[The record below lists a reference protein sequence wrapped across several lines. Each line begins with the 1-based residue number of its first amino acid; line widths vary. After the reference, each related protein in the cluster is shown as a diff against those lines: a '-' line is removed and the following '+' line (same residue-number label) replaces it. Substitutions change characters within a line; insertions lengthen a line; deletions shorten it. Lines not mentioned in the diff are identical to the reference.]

1 MTSHNQTWLEIRELA
16 EALFCS
22 VKSVYIYRDKN
33 LFKAGTHYYSVG
45 EGKQRGKHIYN
56 LELCRKALLE
66 RTAKE
71 SRNNETYDQREI
83 RKIIEDLDIDNLSPV
98 EALIKLNQIKKEI
111 KDED

>member
-1 MTSHNQTWLEIRELA
+1 MSSKETWLEIRELA

-71 SRNNETYDQREI
+71 SRINETYDQREI
-83 RKIIEDLDIDNLSPV
+83 RKIIDRKVAKKDLSLRG
-98 EALIKLNQIKKEI
+98 
-111 KDED
+111 

>member
-1 MTSHNQTWLEIRELA
+1 MSQNYTWLEIRELA

-66 RTAKE
+66 RTAKDT
-71 SRNNETYDQREI
+71 RLNETYDEREI
-83 RKIIEDLDIDNLSPV
+83 RKIIDRKAGKKSLSYGS
-98 EALIKLNQIKKEI
+98 K
-111 KDED
+111 

>member
-1 MTSHNQTWLEIRELA
+1 MSQNHTWLEIRELA

-66 RTAKE
+66 RTAKDT
-71 SRNNETYDQREI
+71 RLNETYDEREI
-83 RKIIEDLDIDNLSPV
+83 RKIIDRKAGKKNLSYRS
-98 EALIKLNQIKKEI
+98 K
-111 KDED
+111 

>member
-1 MTSHNQTWLEIRELA
+1 MSSKETWLEIRELA

-66 RTAKE
+66 RTAKDT
-71 SRNNETYDQREI
+71 RLNETYD
-83 RKIIEDLDIDNLSPV
+83 D
-98 EALIKLNQIKKEI
+98 KEI
-111 KDED
+111 KKLITRKVDKNLSYRGK

>member
-1 MTSHNQTWLEIRELA
+1 MSQNHTWLEIRELA

-56 LELCRKALLE
+56 LDLCRKALLE
-66 RTAKE
+66 RTAKDT
-71 SRNNETYDQREI
+71 RLNETYDEREI
-83 RKIIEDLDIDNLSPV
+83 RKIIDRKAGKKNLSYGN
-98 EALIKLNQIKKEI
+98 K
-111 KDED
+111 

>member
-1 MTSHNQTWLEIRELA
+1 MSSKETWLEIRELA
-16 EALFCS
+16 EELFCS

-66 RTAKE
+66 RNAKE

-83 RKIIEDLDIDNLSPV
+83 RKIIDRKVDKKDLSYRG
-98 EALIKLNQIKKEI
+98 K
-111 KDED
+111 

>member
-1 MTSHNQTWLEIRELA
+1 MSQNHTWLEIRELA

-56 LELCRKALLE
+56 LELCRNALLE
-66 RTAKE
+66 RTAKDT
-71 SRNNETYDQREI
+71 RLNETYDEREI
-83 RKIIEDLDIDNLSPV
+83 RKIIDRKAGKKNLSYRS
-98 EALIKLNQIKKEI
+98 K
-111 KDED
+111 

>member
-1 MTSHNQTWLEIRELA
+1 MSSKETWLEIRELA

-56 LELCRKALLE
+56 LDLCRKALLE
-66 RTAKE
+66 RTAKC
-71 SRNNETYDQREI
+71 SRLNETYD
-83 RKIIEDLDIDNLSPV
+83 D
-98 EALIKLNQIKKEI
+98 KEI
-111 KDED
+111 KKLITRKVDKNLSYRGK

>member
-1 MTSHNQTWLEIRELA
+1 MSQNQTWLEIRELA
-16 EALFCS
+16 DALFCS

-66 RTAKE
+66 RTAKDTRL
-71 SRNNETYDQREI
+71 SETYDEREI
-83 RKIIEDLDIDNLSPV
+83 RKIIDRKTGRKTFSYGS
-98 EALIKLNQIKKEI
+98 K
-111 KDED
+111 

>member
-1 MTSHNQTWLEIRELA
+1 MSQTSTWLEIRELA

-66 RTAKE
+66 RTAKDT
-71 SRNNETYDQREI
+71 RLNETYDEREI
-83 RKIIEDLDIDNLSPV
+83 RKIIDRKAGKKNLSYRS
-98 EALIKLNQIKKEI
+98 K
-111 KDED
+111 

>member
-1 MTSHNQTWLEIRELA
+1 MSSKETWLEIRELA
-16 EALFCS
+16 EELFCS

-83 RKIIEDLDIDNLSPV
+83 RKIIDRKVAKKDLSYRG
-98 EALIKLNQIKKEI
+98 
-111 KDED
+111 

>member
-1 MTSHNQTWLEIRELA
+1 MSQTSTWLEIRELA

-83 RKIIEDLDIDNLSPV
+83 RKIIDKKVGKKDLSYRG
-98 EALIKLNQIKKEI
+98 K
-111 KDED
+111 

>member
-1 MTSHNQTWLEIRELA
+1 MSSKETWLEIRELA

-83 RKIIEDLDIDNLSPV
+83 RKIIDRKVGKKDLSYRG
-98 EALIKLNQIKKEI
+98 
-111 KDED
+111 

>member
-1 MTSHNQTWLEIRELA
+1 MTSPNQTWLEIRELA
-16 EALFCS
+16 DALFCS

-66 RTAKE
+66 RTAKD
-71 SRNNETYDQREI
+71 SRNNETYDHREI
-83 RKIIEDLDIDNLSPV
+83 KKIIDRKINSKDLSYR
-98 EALIKLNQIKKEI
+98 K
-111 KDED
+111 

>member
-1 MTSHNQTWLEIRELA
+1 MSSKETWLEIRELA
-16 EALFCS
+16 DALFCS

-66 RTAKE
+66 RTAKD
-71 SRNNETYDQREI
+71 SRLNETYDDKEI
-83 RKIIEDLDIDNLSPV
+83 RKIIDRKAGKKDLSYRSR
-98 EALIKLNQIKKEI
+98 
-111 KDED
+111 

>member
-1 MTSHNQTWLEIRELA
+1 MSSKETWLEIRELA

-33 LFKAGTHYYSVG
+33 LFKAGIHYYSVG

-66 RTAKE
+66 RTAKDT
-71 SRNNETYDQREI
+71 RLNETYDEREI
-83 RKIIEDLDIDNLSPV
+83 RKIIDRKAGKKNLSYRS
-98 EALIKLNQIKKEI
+98 K
-111 KDED
+111 

>member
-1 MTSHNQTWLEIRELA
+1 MSQTSTWLEIRELA

-66 RTAKE
+66 RTAKDT
-71 SRNNETYDQREI
+71 RLNETYDEREI
-83 RKIIEDLDIDNLSPV
+83 RNIIDRKVGKKTLSYRS
-98 EALIKLNQIKKEI
+98 K
-111 KDED
+111 

>member
-1 MTSHNQTWLEIRELA
+1 MSQTSTWLEIRELA

-71 SRNNETYDQREI
+71 RRNNETYDQREI
-83 RKIIEDLDIDNLSPV
+83 RKIIDRKVAKKDLSLRG
-98 EALIKLNQIKKEI
+98 
-111 KDED
+111 

>member
-1 MTSHNQTWLEIRELA
+1 MSQNHTWLEIRELA

-22 VKSVYIYRDKN
+22 VKSVYIHRDKN

-66 RTAKE
+66 HTAKDT
-71 SRNNETYDQREI
+71 RLNETYDEREI
-83 RKIIEDLDIDNLSPV
+83 RKIINRKAGKKNLSYRS
-98 EALIKLNQIKKEI
+98 K
-111 KDED
+111 

>member
-1 MTSHNQTWLEIRELA
+1 MSSKETWLEIRELA

-33 LFKAGTHYYSVG
+33 LFKAGSHYYSVG

-83 RKIIEDLDIDNLSPV
+83 RKIIDRKVAKKDLSLRG
-98 EALIKLNQIKKEI
+98 
-111 KDED
+111 

>member
-1 MTSHNQTWLEIRELA
+1 MSSKETWLEIRELA
-16 EALFCS
+16 EELFCS

-83 RKIIEDLDIDNLSPV
+83 RKIIDRKVAKKDLSLRG
-98 EALIKLNQIKKEI
+98 
-111 KDED
+111 

>member
-1 MTSHNQTWLEIRELA
+1 MKSETWLEIRELA
-16 EALFCS
+16 DALYCS

-66 RTAKE
+66 RTAKD
-71 SRNNETYDQREI
+71 SRLNETYDDKEI
-83 RKIIEDLDIDNLSPV
+83 RKIIDRKINSKDLSYR
-98 EALIKLNQIKKEI
+98 K
-111 KDED
+111 

>member
-1 MTSHNQTWLEIRELA
+1 MSQTSTWLEIRELA

-22 VKSVYIYRDKN
+22 VKSVYTYRDKN

-66 RTAKE
+66 RTAKDT
-71 SRNNETYDQREI
+71 RLNETYDEKEI
-83 RKIIEDLDIDNLSPV
+83 RKIIDRKAGKKELSFR
-98 EALIKLNQIKKEI
+98 KLNSKRQ
-111 KDED
+111 

>member
-1 MTSHNQTWLEIRELA
+1 MSQNHTWLEIRKLA

-66 RTAKE
+66 RTAKDT
-71 SRNNETYDQREI
+71 RLNETYDEREI
-83 RKIIEDLDIDNLSPV
+83 RKIIDRKAGKKDLSYRG
-98 EALIKLNQIKKEI
+98 K
-111 KDED
+111 

>member
-1 MTSHNQTWLEIRELA
+1 MSSKETWLEIRELA

-56 LELCRKALLE
+56 LDLCRKALLE

-71 SRNNETYDQREI
+71 SRINETYDQREI
-83 RKIIEDLDIDNLSPV
+83 RKIIDRKVAKKDLSYRG
-98 EALIKLNQIKKEI
+98 
-111 KDED
+111 

>member
-1 MTSHNQTWLEIRELA
+1 MSQNHTWLEIRELA

-66 RTAKE
+66 RTAKDT
-71 SRNNETYDQREI
+71 RLNETYDEREI
-83 RKIIEDLDIDNLSPV
+83 RKIINRKAGKKNLSYRS
-98 EALIKLNQIKKEI
+98 K
-111 KDED
+111 